1 LNYFLLLTVI
11 WDNLLEFRIQMQ
23 KTLKCANQMPIP
35 KNFSTFKSNCGKDF
49 ESAQT
54 KCVTSVRGLVEKL
67 NDLQVEIYCKPKI
80 PQPKSCYFCLPKQEA
95 LLMQNPET
103 KKISQVKR

>member
-1 LNYFLLLTVI
+1 
-11 WDNLLEFRIQMQ
+11 
-23 KTLKCANQMPIP
+23 MPIP

-67 NDLQVEIYCKPKI
+67 NDLQVEICEPL
-80 PQPKSCYFCLPKQEA
+80 FL
-95 LLMQNPET
+95 
-103 KKISQVKR
+103 